1 MSSKNFLQ
9 FEFETHN
16 QEELE
21 KLVALLSDQGFDGFI
36 EEEMFL
42 SAFILESQFVQE
54 EFEKTL
60 EKFSILAY
68 TMSEVENINWNQ
80 KWEQEF
86 HPVVV
91 DNFAGIRAHFHQP
104 LKNVQHE
111 IIITPK
117 MSFGTGHHAT
127 THMMIQL
134 MKDINFKGKAVLDF
148 GTGTGV
154 LAILA
159 EKLGAAGILAIDNDD
174 WSIVNAKE
182 NNEKN
187 STQKILV
194 QLADQVPD
202 QQFDIILANINLNV
216 ILENLDAIKNAS
228 KPGASIL
235 LSGFLRTDKHKI
247 LDAVAATKLVS
258 ISSLEKGEWLALVCK
273 NNY

>member
-9 FEFETHN
+9 FEFETHS
-16 QEELE
+16 QDELE
-21 KLVALLSDQGFDGFI
+21 KLVALLSEQGFDGFI

-42 SAFILESQFVQE
+42 SAFVLESRFVQK
-54 EFEKTL
+54 EFEETL

-80 KWEQEF
+80 RWEQEF
-86 HPVVV
+86 HPVIV
-91 DNFAGIRAHFHQP
+91 DHFAGIRAHFHQP

-134 MKDINFKGKAVLDF
+134 MKDINFKEKVVLDF

-159 EKLGAAGILAIDNDD
+159 EKLGAASVIAIDNDD
-174 WSIVNAKE
+174 WSIENARE
-182 NNEKN
+182 NAEKN
-187 STQKILV
+187 SMQNILV
-194 QLADQVPD
+194 QLADQVPE
-202 QQFDIILANINLNV
+202 QQFDIILANINLSV
-216 ILENLDAIKNAS
+216 ILASLDAIYKAC
-228 KPGASIL
+228 KPGAFIM
-235 LSGFLRTDKHKI
+235 LSGFLRSDKGKI
-247 LDAVAATKLVS
+247 LDAVVHYKLLN
-258 ISSLEKGEWLALVCK
+258 INFLEKGEWLALVCE
-273 NNY
+273 NNC